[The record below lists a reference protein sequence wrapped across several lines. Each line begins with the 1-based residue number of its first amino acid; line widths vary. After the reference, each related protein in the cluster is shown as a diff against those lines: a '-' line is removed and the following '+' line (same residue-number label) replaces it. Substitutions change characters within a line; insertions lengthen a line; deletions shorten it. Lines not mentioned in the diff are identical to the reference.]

1 VLSGRAPGDPLYQAL
16 AATAGASIGG
26 LIAAVGILVGTGTDD
41 IRITLGG
48 LAVGAIVLG
57 ISYLFF
63 RHGSERAQGDFKDK
77 GMSAGDAVKQL
88 QQLGSQLK
96 VG

>member
-1 VLSGRAPGDPLYQAL
+1 V
-16 AATAGASIGG
+16 
-26 LIAAVGILVGTGTDD
+26 
-41 IRITLGG
+41 
-48 LAVGAIVLG
+48 IVLG

-77 GMSAGDAVKQL
+77 GMSAKDAVKQI

>member
-16 AATAGASIGG
+16 AATAGASVGG
-26 LIAAVGILVGTGTDD
+26 LIAAVGIMLGTADAKFA
-41 IRITLGG
+41 IGG